1 MEATSLIGRTL
12 KAVWLFPSGPVHPAW
27 VNEFTTRIIA
37 YDAFLE
43 LADDVLLQLDACEV
57 VLAKEKYPSL
67 GLELRE
73 SSPAALHVLRP
84 DGHVA
89 EAQQLQEAS
98 TLVPALITSVE
109 QSDPLEE
116 GAISQYV
123 IVLGQVGRII
133 FRHIMPPTTLG
144 IDVQPTGWSP
154 NPSSKRTREKPRAA

>member
-1 MEATSLIGRTL
+1 MEATSLTGRTL

-84 DGHVA
+84 DGRG
-89 EAQQLQEAS
+89 EIRLDPPPREAS
-98 TLVPALITSVE
+98 RLR
-109 QSDPLEE
+109 D
-116 GAISQYV
+116 
-123 IVLGQVGRII
+123 GR
-133 FRHIMPPTTLG
+133 
-144 IDVQPTGWSP
+144 QPH
-154 NPSSKRTREKPRAA
+154 